1 MKINYICLRICKA
14 IKFKFKKIKIDHIL
28 FDWQIYRI
36 ISNYVCYYVY
46 MFYKNN
52 IFLLL
57 EIFSIL
63 HNNLILNIVIK

>member
-36 ISNYVCYYVY
+36 ISNYVLLYICFVKTIYFFYV
-46 MFYKNN
+46 
-52 IFLLL
+52 

-63 HNNLILNIVIK
+63 HNNLILNIIIK